1 MVRKNKT
8 TGSSRKVT
16 KNNADGDDSKK
27 NEIIYNKITDDGTS
41 IRKKDASFWGPPLSK
56 WGAADKDE
64 KGRNLILPPVE
75 AIPDDIH
82 KFYKNV
88 GYFTEQHTNK
98 EVRKLAKHQVQAWK
112 DRKKSKY
119 RLYLKS
125 QKIGLSTSIL
135 LEDLHIALTRG
146 RGKEIFIV
154 SQSLV
159 KAKDHLQDI
168 KKMLMNSPKYS
179 DFLIDRPDTE
189 EEYMRDE
196 RTKNDIMYLRNPG
209 NPRQPTRIIALG
221 ITSPGS
227 LISNKRVCHIHISDV
242 TLADMTDERME
253 LAFGGLY
260 SRLMN
265 TRGTMVIEAPPRGP
279 SGPIFNIV
287 DEVDSLKRDGVAID
301 IKEGEKVQT
310 PQGFLVRRYTYQTGI
325 DAGMMDEDLIEKE
338 RLRFGVL
345 FSMYYEADFYTSDKT
360 WFTLEHSQQT
370 SDEATAAYDS
380 D

>member
-1 MVRKNKT
+1 MTESAGAMDGGDNDDDDDDDVITNDSPT
-8 TGSSRKVT
+8 SGDSPISRSDDSVLGKPVT
-16 KNNADGDDSKK
+16 K
-27 NEIIYNKITDDGTS
+27 
-41 IRKKDASFWGPPLSK
+41 WGISH
-56 WGAADKDE
+56 KDE
-64 KGRNLILPPVE
+64 KGRDLILQPVE

-82 KFYKNV
+82 EFYRNV

-98 EVRKLAKHQVQAWK
+98 EVRNLAPHQVQVWN

-154 SQSLV
+154 SQSLY
-159 KAKDHLQDI
+159 KAKDHLQDLR
-168 KKMLMNSPKYS
+168 KMLMNSPKYS
-179 DFLIDRPDTE
+179 DFLIDKPQTD

-196 RTKNDIMYLRNPG
+196 RTKTDIVYLRNPE

-227 LISNKRVCHIHISDV
+227 LISNKRVCHIHVSDT
-242 TLADMTDERME
+242 TLADITDERTE
-253 LAFGGLY
+253 LAFGGMF
-260 SRLMN
+260 SRLAN

-287 DEVDSLKRDGVAID
+287 DEVDSLKRDGVAVD

-325 DAGMMDEDLIEKE
+325 DSGMMDEDFIEKE
-338 RLRFGVL
+338 RRRFGVL